1 MRASS
6 ELKNHVRHIQKQV
19 DHWHRHQL
27 SQSSSNRLTQ
37 IHTQGEEDK
46 EDYME
51 SNELNQSRH
60 EEDALYPRPEA
71 DIGGL
76 WSLFNQ
82 PPGSQLSVSHPHH
95 SHSEFPI
102 WGPTPLTHLHNF
114 ISRHSS
120 PNYPLLP
127 LLVLRC
133 QSSSPIRSLIPCLPM
148 RSLYLP
154 P

>member
-1 MRASS
+1 MDLGRLWKKVWEIDSPFNDFNQLMRASS

-51 SNELNQSRH
+51 FNELNQSRH
-60 EEDALYPRPEA
+60 EEDALYPRPES

-76 WSLFNQ
+76 
-82 PPGSQLSVSHPHH
+82 
-95 SHSEFPI
+95 
-102 WGPTPLTHLHNF
+102 
-114 ISRHSS
+114 
-120 PNYPLLP
+120 
-127 LLVLRC
+127 
-133 QSSSPIRSLIPCLPM
+133 
-148 RSLYLP
+148 
-154 P
+154 